1 MTRLNFRV
9 EAKASGSSARACRFQ
24 TLHSEVQ
31 TPIFMPVGTQA
42 TVKGVKPEELAATG
56 ANILL
61 ANTYHL
67 MLRPGAAVFE
77 RLGGIHKFTSWE
89 KSFLTDSGGFQI
101 FSLPN
106 ARIMSEDGARF
117 RSYVDGTEHLLTP
130 ERSVSMQR
138 SIGSDIMMVLDQ
150 CVPSTSD
157 YQVAKDAM
165 ELTHRWAKRSLIA
178 RGDSPQSLFGIVQG
192 ACYEDLRRQSAA
204 TLCEMPFDGFA
215 IGGLAVGETKAERED
230 FCELTAGLLPEH
242 LPRYLMGV
250 GTPIDLL
257 EAVHRGVDMFDCIIP
272 TAHAQQSVAYTT
284 QGQLRLERGVYKF
297 GEERIDPACSC
308 YTCQRY
314 SRAYIHHLCKAS
326 EGLGSQLLSIHNLH
340 FYQDLMR
347 RMREHIL
354 NDTFAAFY
362 REQREVL
369 VTRDRDFPAK
379 PTKPKRKP
387 REAAR
392 QRGDYQLIESP
403 QGFFSIGQRS
413 SGEIMHSFVHPDE
426 EARLLYAEQ
435 SHLGHRLREGG
446 EDALVLWD
454 VGLGAAHNAM
464 AAIRV
469 YEGLLADGHTGLKPL
484 HIYSFENDLDSL
496 RLALDH
502 LLKFKHLWYSGPSHL
517 LRKGEWSSAD
527 GRLVWKLLEGEALE
541 RMPEAPA
548 PHIVF
553 YDPFSAKTNGPL
565 WSLEA
570 FQKLYAHCGQEATEI
585 FTYSASTPV
594 RASLLAAGFTLAKGR
609 PSAAKADTTIA
620 LTPRMAQ
627 INSFQRELLDQVWF
641 GRWERSE
648 RPYPENLDAGLI
660 PWFLG
665 QVRQHP
671 QWIRTPS

>member
-1 MTRLNFRV
+1 MSRLNFRV
-9 EAKASGSSARACRFQ
+9 EAIASNSRARACSFS
-24 TLHSEVQ
+24 TLHSQVE

-42 TVKGVKPEELAATG
+42 TVKGLKAEELEATG

-67 MLRPGAAVFE
+67 MLRPGAAVFD
-77 RLGGIHKFTSWE
+77 RVGGIHNFTTWK

-106 ARIMSEDGARF
+106 SRVMGEDGAKF
-117 RSYVDGTEHLLTP
+117 KSYVDGQDFLLTP
-130 ERSVSMQR
+130 ESSIAMQR
-138 SIGSDIMMVLDQ
+138 SIASDIMMVLDQ
-150 CVPSTSD
+150 CVPSTSE
-157 YQVAKDAM
+157 YSIAKAAM
-165 ELTHRWAKRSLIA
+165 ELTYRWAQRSLIA
-178 RGDSPQSLFGIVQG
+178 RGDSPQSMFGFVQG
-192 ACYEDLRRQSAA
+192 ACYEDQRRQSAA
-204 TLCEMPFDGFA
+204 TLCELPFDGFA

-230 FCELTAGLLPEH
+230 FCELTADLLPKH

-272 TAHAQQSVAYTT
+272 TAHAQQSVAYTS

-297 GEERIDPACSC
+297 GEEKVDPNCNC
-308 YTCQRY
+308 YSCQRY
-314 SRAYIHHLCKAS
+314 SRAYIHHLCKAN

-347 RMREHIL
+347 SMRQHIFA
-354 NDTFAAFY
+354 DTFAAFY
-362 REQREVL
+362 KEQREIL
-369 VTRDRDFPAK
+369 PARDRDYPSV
-379 PTKPKRKP
+379 PTKPKRRPK
-387 REAAR
+387 EAPR
-392 QRGDYQLIESP
+392 QRGDYQLIESS
-403 QGFFSIGQRS
+403 QGFFSIGQCS

-435 SHLGHRLREGG
+435 SHLGHRIREGG
-446 EDALVLWD
+446 EQPLVLWD

-464 AAIRV
+464 AAIAN
-469 YEGLLADGHTGLKPL
+469 YEQLLADGHNGLRPL

-496 RLALDH
+496 RLAMDH
-502 LLKFKHLWYSGPSHL
+502 LLRFKHLWHSGPSHIL
-517 LRKGEWSSAD
+517 KRGQWSSAD
-527 GRLVWKLLEGEALE
+527 GRLLWKLLEGEFPL
-541 RMPEAPA
+541 RMQEVPA

-570 FQKLYAHCGQEATEI
+570 FTRLFKVCEEESTEI

-620 LTPRMAQ
+620 MTPRIARA
-627 INSFQRELLDQVWF
+627 NPFSREFLDRSWF
-641 GRWERSE
+641 GRWERSD
-648 RPYPENLDAGLI
+648 RPYPEDLDSGLI
-660 PWFLG
+660 PWFMG
-665 QVRQHP
+665 QVREHP
-671 QWIRTPS
+671 QFITKQ

>member
-1 MTRLNFRV
+1 MSRLNFQV
-9 EAKASGSSARACRFQ
+9 EAKASNSRARACRFT

-42 TVKGVKPEELAATG
+42 TVKGLKAEELAATG

-77 RLGGIHKFTSWE
+77 KMGGIHNFTTWK

-106 ARIMSEDGARF
+106 SRVMGEDGAKF
-117 RSYVDGTEHLLTP
+117 KSYVDGQDFLLTP
-130 ERSVSMQR
+130 ESSIAMQR
-138 SIGSDIMMVLDQ
+138 SIASDIMMVLDQ
-150 CVPSTSD
+150 CVPSTSE
-157 YQVAKDAM
+157 YAVAKAAM
-165 ELTHRWAKRSLIA
+165 ELTHRWAKRSLMA

-204 TLCEMPFDGFA
+204 TLSELPFDGFA

-230 FCELTAGLLPEH
+230 FCELTADLLPQN

-272 TAHAQQSVAYTT
+272 TAHAQQSVAYTW

-297 GEERIDPACSC
+297 GEESVEADCSC

-314 SRAYIHHLCKAS
+314 SRAYIHHLCKAN

-340 FYQDLMR
+340 FYQDLMAK
-347 RMREHIL
+347 MRKHIFA
-354 NDTFAAFY
+354 DTFAEFY
-362 REQREVL
+362 REKREIL
-369 VTRDRDFPAK
+369 PMRDRDFPSV
-379 PTKPKRKP
+379 PTKPKRRPKEP
-387 REAAR
+387 SR
-392 QRGDYQLIESP
+392 QRGDYQLIESA
-403 QGFFSIGQRS
+403 QGFFSIGQKS
-413 SGEIMHSFVHPDE
+413 SGEVMHSFVHPDE

-435 SHLGHRLREGG
+435 SHLGHRIREGG
-446 EDALVLWD
+446 DEPLVLWD

-469 YEGLLADGHTGLKPL
+469 YESLIAEGHTGLRPL

-502 LLKFKHLWYSGPSHL
+502 LLRFKHLWHSGPS
-517 LRKGEWSSAD
+517 RIVKQGQWTSPNE
-527 GRLVWKLLEGEALE
+527 RLQWKLLLGEFKD
-541 RMPEAPA
+541 RRSEAPS
-548 PHIVF
+548 PQIIF
-553 YDPFSAKTNGPL
+553 YDPFSSKTNGPL
-565 WSLEA
+565 WSLPA
-570 FQKLYAHCGQEATEI
+570 FKALFEICQPESTEL

-594 RASLLAAGFTLAKGR
+594 RAALLAAGFTLAKGLA
-609 PSAAKADTTIA
+609 SAAKADTTIA
-620 LTPRMAQ
+620 LSPRMAET
-627 INSFQRELLDQVWF
+627 NPFGREFLDQNWF
-641 GRWERSE
+641 GRWERSD
-648 RPYPENLDAGLI
+648 RPFPDDLDAGLV
-660 PWFLG
+660 PWFKG
-665 QVRQHP
+665 QIQAHP
-671 QWIRTPS
+671 QFAAKK